1 MDSTEQFTY
10 RDSVP
15 TDEPRQ
21 AASAIL
27 DGEFG
32 AILSIRARL
41 LGVITMVEP

>member
-1 MDSTEQFTY
+1 MDNTEQSTY
-10 RDSVP
+10 RDGVP

-27 DGEFG
+27 DGELG
-32 AILSIRARL
+32 AILNVAARL